1 MRSGR
6 SRPIGGDVEA
16 VEDCMR
22 QLEEGDVMICVG
34 VCDQQELEQETGDI
48 GDRLDELRQE
58 MEQQSGPQEQLAEAQ
73 EAIERARE
81 HQERAQEQLEA
92 GEPRIEMSVGEQHLT
107 VNPYMMEE
115 GEAELVAQRLNEIFS
130 S

>member
-1 MRSGR
+1 VRDHQAEWAEWERRLSVITEAMSAFDTVEASTRQPGR
-6 SRPIGGDVEA
+6 SNVAPHLSISWDAERLGVSGA
-16 VEDCMR
+16 
-22 QLEEGDVMICVG
+22 QL
-34 VCDQQELEQETGDI
+34 
-48 GDRLDELRQE
+48 R
-58 MEQQSGPQEQLAEAQ
+58 
-73 EAIERARE
+73 
-81 HQERAQEQLEA
+81 EQLEA